1 MIAAVCAASFLA
13 NGVLQLLLALGL
25 PLGRFVLGGAY
36 TVSPLLL
43 RPVNLALF
51 LVWFGCGLAYLRY
64 GGLIRRPLRDHT
76 ARSVVYASTLWLFI
90 ASAFN
95 LFITASDFERYV
107 TGTLSTLTCVL
118 SLYLVWHRDGTR
130 LCPCRINARR

>member
-1 MIAAVCAASFLA
+1 MCAVLFFI

-25 PLGRFVLGGAY
+25 PLGRFVLGGAH

-51 LVWFGCGLAYLRY
+51 LAWFGCGLAYLRY
-64 GGLIRRPLRDHT
+64 GGLIRRPLCDRT

-95 LFITASDFERYV
+95 LFITTSEFERYV
-107 TGTLSTLTCVL
+107 TGPLSTLACVL
-118 SLYLVWHRDGTR
+118 SMCLVWRRDR
-130 LCPCRINARR
+130 LRPCRIGPRR

>member
-1 MIAAVCAASFLA
+1 MAVTPQVFITEATHDLI
-13 NGVLQLLLALGL
+13 V
-25 PLGRFVLGGAY
+25 
-36 TVSPLLL
+36 TVK
-43 RPVNLALF
+43 
-51 LVWFGCGLAYLRY
+51 
-64 GGLIRRPLRDHT
+64 
-76 ARSVVYASTLWLFI
+76 ASTLWLFI

-95 LFITASDFERYV
+95 LLITTSEFERYA